1 MSRLVLITLIA
12 CLSAACASAPRPT
25 LDSAGVTAP
34 PLFEQVA
41 PTGDPLDA
49 WLTSFGEP
57 GLEAAVL
64 SALSGNQDLRAA
76 ASRVEQ
82 AAAQARIAGA
92 DLYPQV
98 SAGGRSTRQKQ
109 RFIGLP
115 IPGAGGDEPP
125 SSLSTSYGVSLDVS
139 WEADLWGRIRAGK
152 RAAGA
157 DLLAA
162 REEFEAARLSLAA
175 QTAKAWLAATEAH
188 LQRELARRSVD
199 AYRESYESIRRRY
212 ELGVRSALD
221 LRLIAT
227 QLHGA
232 EALLASRKDQFT
244 RALRQ
249 LEILQGR
256 YPSAS
261 AEVGDDLPALSE
273 PVPAGLPAQIV
284 ERRPDLRAA
293 ERRLEA
299 AGLRVAQ
306 AKAAR
311 YPTFRLT
318 ASGGLISN
326 ELSDIATGD
335 FDVWSF
341 ATNLF
346 APLFQA
352 GRLKAQVEGNESV
365 LEQSLYSY
373 AAATLTAFQEVENAL
388 SSEKLLRERM
398 RALGNATEQARAAEE
413 LADTQYR
420 SGVSDILALLESQ
433 RRSLEAEGQLL
444 SVRLQSLTNRIDL
457 HLALGGGFDAGPA
470 PLDLARTES
479 STELA
484 SSETSR

>member
-1 MSRLVLITLIA
+1 MSRLVLVAL
-12 CLSAACASAPRPT
+12 AALLAASCASAPKPT
-25 LDSAGVTAP
+25 LESAGVTP
-34 PLFEQVA
+34 PPAFEQAA
-41 PTGDPLDA
+41 PADDPVGE

-64 SALSGNQDLRAA
+64 SALEGNQDLRAA
-76 ASRVEQ
+76 AARVDQ

-98 SAGGRSTRQKQ
+98 SAGARSTRQKQ
-109 RFIGLP
+109 RFIGFP
-115 IPGAGGDEPP
+115 IPGSGGDEPP

-139 WEADLWGRIRAGK
+139 WEADLWGRIRAGR
-152 RAAGA
+152 RAAEA

-162 REEFEAARLSLAA
+162 REELEAARLSLAA
-175 QTAKAWLAATEAH
+175 QTAKAWLAATEAR
-188 LQRELARRSVD
+188 LQRELAQRSVE

-212 ELGVRSALD
+212 ALGVRSALD

-232 EALLASRKDQFT
+232 EALLASREDQYA

-256 YPSAS
+256 YPSAQ
-261 AEVGDDLPALSE
+261 AEVGDDLPSLGD
-273 PVPAGLPAQIV
+273 PVPAGLPAQML

-311 YPTFRLT
+311 YPTLRLT

-326 ELSDIATGD
+326 ELSDIASGD

-341 ATNLF
+341 ATNFF

-352 GRLKAQVEGNESV
+352 GRLKAQVEGSEGV
-365 LEQSLYSY
+365 LEQNLYAY

-388 SSEKLLRERM
+388 NSERLLRERQH
-398 RALGNATEQARAAEE
+398 ALGNAAAQARAAEE

-457 HLALGGGFDAGPA
+457 HLALGGGFEAGPA
-470 PLDLARTES
+470 PLDLARTKS

-484 SSETSR
+484 SAETSR

>member
-1 MSRLVLITLIA
+1 MKRVASIALLVALA
-12 CLSAACASAPRPT
+12 SACASAPKPT
-25 LDSAGVTAP
+25 LESAGVAAP
-34 PLFEQVA
+34 ASFDEPVRDEE
-41 PTGDPLDA
+41 PLDD
-49 WLTSFGEP
+49 WLASFGEP
-57 GLEAAVL
+57 GLETAVRAAL
-64 SALSGNQDLRAA
+64 AGNQDLRAA
-76 ASRVEQ
+76 AARVEQ
-82 AAAQARIAGA
+82 AVAQARIAGA

-152 RAAGA
+152 RAAEA

-162 REEFEAARLSLAA
+162 REELEAARLSLSA
-175 QTAKAWLAATEAH
+175 QSAKAWLAATEAR
-188 LQRELARRSVD
+188 LQRDLAQRSVD

-212 ELGVRSALD
+212 DLGVRGALD

-232 EALLASRKDQFT
+232 EALLASREDLLV

-256 YPSAS
+256 YPSARV
-261 AEVGDDLPALSE
+261 EVGDDLPALGD
-273 PVPAGLPAQIV
+273 PVPAGLPAQII

-311 YPTFRLT
+311 YPTLRLT
-318 ASGGLISN
+318 ASGGLTSS
-326 ELSDIATGD
+326 ELSDIASGD
-335 FDVWSF
+335 FDIWSF

-365 LEQSLYSY
+365 LEQSLHGY

-388 SSEKLLRERM
+388 SSERLLRERQ
-398 RALGNATEQARAAEE
+398 RALSDASEQARAAEK

-420 SGVSDILALLESQ
+420 AGVSDILALLESQ

-457 HLALGGGFDAGPA
+457 HLALGGGFGAGPA
-470 PLDLARTES
+470 PLDLEGTQS
-479 STELA
+479 MTELA